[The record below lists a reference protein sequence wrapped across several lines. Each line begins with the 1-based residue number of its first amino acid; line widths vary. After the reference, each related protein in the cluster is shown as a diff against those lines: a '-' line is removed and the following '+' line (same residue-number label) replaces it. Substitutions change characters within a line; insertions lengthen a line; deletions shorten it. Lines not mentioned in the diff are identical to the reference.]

1 MIAASLAAP
10 VHKLTATTDQVLA
23 AHVVLLTNFIPP
35 HQRPLF
41 SELSRR
47 VEKLT
52 ILISTPMES
61 DRHWETDHG
70 SLDVQLLR
78 TWTLRRPWKHPAGFS
93 DRLHVHVPLN
103 LLSALGK
110 LNPDVVLSSALGFTT
125 LGAAAYKAL
134 RRIPLLVWVGL
145 SEHTERGRGRARNW
159 LRRRLIRSIDQIL
172 VNGQSGARYLRQLGF
187 SDAQISH
194 VPYTTEPDLWDQC
207 PLTRDAHTAHRL
219 LFVGQLNERKG
230 IVPFT
235 EQLARWSTAHPE
247 RRVEFSII
255 GSGQLRERL
264 EAIDLPVNLSLE
276 LLGEC
281 SFAQIAEQY
290 ARSGILA
297 FPTLADE
304 WGMVVNEAL
313 ASGLPVLGSVYSQA
327 AAELCEEGKTG
338 WLFRPDAPDEL
349 QRALDSALSASPERL
364 DEMRQAARAR
374 VAPITPGNSAEQIV
388 RALRTVM
395 ARRGGRR

>member
-1 MIAASLAAP
+1 VRKST
-10 VHKLTATTDQVLA
+10 VTTDELLS

-47 VEKLT
+47 VGKLT

-61 DRHWETDHG
+61 DRHWEADHG
-70 SLDVQLLR
+70 LLDVQVLR

-110 LNPDVVLSSALGFTT
+110 LKPDVVLSSALGFTT

-145 SEHTERGRGRARNW
+145 SEHTERGRGRARTW
-159 LRRRLIRSIDQIL
+159 LRRRLIRSIDKIL

-187 SDAQISH
+187 ADSRISH
-194 VPYTTEPDLWDQC
+194 VPYTTEPGLWDQC
-207 PLTRDAHTAHRL
+207 PLTRDPQAAHRL

-235 EQLARWSTAHPE
+235 EQLARWSAEHPE
-247 RRVEFSII
+247 RRVEFSVI
-255 GSGQLRERL
+255 GSGALRQRL
-264 EAIDLPVNLSLE
+264 EAIERPANLSLE
-276 LLGEC
+276 LLGEL
-281 SFAQIAEQY
+281 SFKQIAEEY

-327 AAELCEEGKTG
+327 AAELCDEGKTG
-338 WLFRPDAPDEL
+338 WLFRPDAPDEFE
-349 QRALDSALSASPERL
+349 RALDRALSASPERL

-374 VAPITPGNSAEQIV
+374 VAPITPENSAERIAQSM
-388 RALRTVM
+388 RTVM